1 MRTADPAKVRRI
13 IDAAIQLFA
22 ERPVPR
28 GADGGHRRAAQVA
41 KGTLYLHYKD
51 KEDLFLGIMNDGLQS
66 LVERLEESLSEEMP
80 PEEKLLVMNRESFRY
95 FERNHFFLDVIQRV
109 EFFRVAGRSACF
121 EETRARMQGILLRI
135 LREFPSRERGSSDQE
150 LALEVVAHSGMM
162 KEILHSL
169 PRPWPEDLP
178 ERVTRSVP
186 ARDRSRR
193 CAERP
198 QAVIGPD
205 RRERMST
212 LSVRLPESLLRR
224 LKDVA
229 EREGVSIDQL
239 IATTVAEKLSALM
252 TVDYLEERAARGE
265 RAAVDRVL
273 AKVPDVPAD
282 EADRI

>member
-22 ERPVPR
+22 ERPFHEVR
-28 GADGGHRRAAQVA
+28 MEDIAARAKVA

-51 KEDLFLGIMNDGLQS
+51 KEDLFLGILNDGLQS

-80 PEEKLLVMNRESFRY
+80 PEEKLLVMNRESFLY

-109 EFFRVAGRSACF
+109 EFVRFGARSACF

-135 LREFPSRERGSSDQE
+135 LREFPSRERSSDQE

-178 ERVTRSVP
+178 ERVTRLFLHGIGVAPKGRKQSLGHAP
-186 ARDRSRR
+186 LSGMNKGTGTSACSSR
-193 CAERP
+193 
-198 QAVIGPD
+198 
-205 RRERMST
+205 
-212 LSVRLPESLLRR
+212 
-224 LKDVA
+224 
-229 EREGVSIDQL
+229 
-239 IATTVAEKLSALM
+239 
-252 TVDYLEERAARGE
+252 
-265 RAAVDRVL
+265 
-273 AKVPDVPAD
+273 
-282 EADRI
+282 